1 MAYSCAYFSFGED
14 NDRLTLIM
22 RLTVE
27 EVQNRFPGFEPE
39 LVKDIV
45 KVAEVKS
52 FEPGE
57 YILRKGQY
65 IRSMLIL
72 FDGLVKVS
80 RENGNGSHFFLN
92 YVTGGQAFIITLL
105 YGDRPEPSELTA
117 VAAQKTI
124 FLAIPLTCME
134 KWMKEY
140 KSWYQ
145 YVIDSARER
154 VKELL
159 RMVDNVV
166 FHNMDERLLLY
177 LKYHAEV
184 LQTRKIPITRTE
196 IAREFN
202 SSREVITRVLNK
214 LATKGRLKI
223 HRNYVEI
230 LSLS

>member
-1 MAYSCAYFSFGED
+1 
-14 NDRLTLIM
+14 M

-27 EVQNRFPGFEPE
+27 EVQNRFPAFESE
-39 LVKDIV
+39 LVNDIV
-45 KVAEVKS
+45 RVADVKS
-52 FEPGE
+52 FDKGE
-57 YILRKGQY
+57 YVLRKGQY

-80 RENGNGSHFFLN
+80 RENGNGSYFFMN
-92 YVTGGQAFIITLL
+92 YVTGGQAFVITLL
-105 YGDRPEPSELTA
+105 YGDRPEPSELSA
-117 VAAQKTI
+117 CAAEKTI

-154 VKELL
+154 VKDLL
-159 RMVDNVV
+159 RMVDNIV
-166 FHNMDERLLLY
+166 FHNMDERLILY
-177 LKYHAEV
+177 LNYHSEV
-184 LQTRKIPITRTE
+184 LQTKKIPITRTE

-214 LATKGRLKI
+214 LAAKGRLRM
-223 HRNYVEI
+223 HRHHVEI
-230 LSLS
+230 LNLS